1 MNISELNSLINVKYV
16 VFIIFFGLIGDT
28 SIAQVNKNNISSNF
42 WSRVRFGGGFG
53 LSFGDGVF
61 SGTLAPSAI
70 YLFDSQF
77 ALGTGL
83 SVTYFERKNLFKST
97 VLGGS
102 LIGLFNPI
110 PEVQISSELEQ
121 LNVNRNYDEAFVT
134 NPDDNYWY
142 SALFLG
148 AGYRS
153 GNFTIGIR
161 YDVLYDEDK
170 SIYADPWMPFI
181 RVFF

>member
-1 MNISELNSLINVKYV
+1 MNIKGINSLIRIKNTVI
-16 VFIIFFGLIGDT
+16 IIFLGLIVET
-28 SIAQVNKNNISSNF
+28 SIAQINKNNSSPDF
-42 WSRVRFGGGFG
+42 WSHVRFGGGLG

-61 SGTLAPSAI
+61 SGTIAPSAI
-70 YLFDSQF
+70 YQFDSQF

-83 SVTYFERKNLFKST
+83 SITYFERKNLFKST

-110 PEVQISSELEQ
+110 PEIQLSSELEQ
-121 LNVNRNYDEAFVT
+121 LKINRNYDEAFVT
-134 NPDDNYWY
+134 NPDENYWY

-153 GNFTIGIR
+153 GNLTIGIR
-161 YDVLYDEDK
+161 FDVLYDADK
-170 SIYADPWMPFI
+170 SIYADPWMPFV